1 MSTLS
6 ASEDAA
12 LVARAR
18 GGSREAAGE
27 LFSRH
32 WLSAWRAARALTGSH
47 QAAED
52 VVQDAFERAFRALE
66 RFEEGSFAAWLHRI
80 VVNRALD
87 VVRAERPS
95 LDLEAAG
102 GLQARADHA
111 RLADTDFLAA
121 VACLVQERRV
131 VVVLRYGLD
140 YTLSQI
146 AEFLNVP
153 LGTVQSR
160 LHRALAELR
169 SQLEVHDGG

>member
-6 ASEDAA
+6 APEDAT

-18 GGSREAAGE
+18 RGSREAAGE

-32 WLSAWRAARALTGSH
+32 WLSAWRAALALTGS
-47 QAAED
+47 QELAED

-66 RFEEGSFAAWLHRI
+66 RFEVGSFAAWLHRI

-95 LDLEAAG
+95 LGLEAAG
-102 GLQARADHA
+102 GLAARTEHG
-111 RLADTDFLAA
+111 RLADADFLAA
-121 VACLVQERRV
+121 VACLDPERRV

-140 YTLSQI
+140 YTLAQI
-146 AEFLNVP
+146 AEFLDMP

-169 SQLEVHDGG
+169 TQLEVHDGD